1 MIARLLPGIASLM
14 LALSAP
20 PAHAQDD
27 AARTGRWAD
36 GTPFRYHRY
45 VDFWRSAPPDPMLG
59 ETADARA
66 PGQVLPAILSTDG
79 RPISAAERA
88 LFERKARIALAALL
102 AQPSLA
108 DPHGYAVSPR
118 IRIGRDRFGRLS
130 ATLSIFAPRIRLA
143 DPRTTRIDGRH
154 YTPDEAPELRVR
166 INHGQQWSSEIPV
179 RRGRYNGAL
188 TGEAKGEPFFH
199 VATNGRD
206 PLVTTC
212 CDYQGRPQADW
223 NPNFYDPARPGS
235 EIQYVSGMVIY
246 ANYRRDALWD
256 GTAPPDGAVP
266 RLVAALFMTDWTEV
280 TRRMNAAR

>member
-1 MIARLLPGIASLM
+1 MIAKFVPGIAGLV
-14 LALSAP
+14 LALAAP
-20 PAHAQDD
+20 PADAQDD

-36 GTPFRYHRY
+36 GTEFRFHRY
-45 VDFWRSAPPDPMLG
+45 VNFWRQSPPGTMLG
-59 ETADARA
+59 ETDDERA
-66 PGQVLPAILSTDG
+66 PGQVLPALLSTDG

-88 LFERKARIALAALL
+88 LFERKARVALDALL
-102 AQPSLA
+102 AQPSLR
-108 DPHGYAVSPR
+108 DPHGYAVRPR
-118 IRIGRDRFGRLS
+118 ISIGRDRFGRLS

-143 DPRTTRIDGRH
+143 DPRTTNVAGR
-154 YTPDEAPELRVR
+154 YFTPDEAPELRVR
-166 INHGQQWSSEIPV
+166 INHGQQWLNEIPV

-206 PLVTTC
+206 PLVSTC
-212 CDYQGRPQADW
+212 CDYKGQPQADW

-246 ANYRRDALWD
+246 DNHRRGALWD
-256 GTAPPDGAVP
+256 GTSPPDGPVP
-266 RLVAALFMTDWTEV
+266 RLLAALFMTDWTDI